1 MNPIKE
7 EETEQRIPLTVDSL
21 KVHNDDNSQI
31 PFADDNSQESNSQ
44 SPSRKVSLSSRRN
57 VDLTIEIHQNQNSN
71 TKFNGGDADDAP
83 NTASDESIVIETPPL
98 PLPRSL
104 RRNSISMPQ
113 GLNAI
118 EDLEALRL
126 KHQMQEQEPVTEEE
140 KSRTESVSLF
150 FLPFYEKIIIVL
162 LMGMEEFHFRKILL
176 LFLATGF
183 RFLR

>member
-1 MNPIKE
+1 MIPIKE
-7 EETEQRIPLTVDSL
+7 EESEQRIPLTVDSL
-21 KVHNDDNSQI
+21 KIHNDDNSQI

-57 VDLTIEIHQNQNSN
+57 VDLTIEIHQDQNTNS
-71 TKFNGGDADDAP
+71 KLNGGDIDDAP
-83 NTASDESIVIETPPL
+83 NTASDESIAIETPPL
-98 PLPRSL
+98 PLPRNL

-140 KSRTESVSLF
+140 KSRTESVSFFCKLF
-150 FLPFYEKIIIVL
+150 IKKK
-162 LMGMEEFHFRKILL
+162 KILL
-176 LFLATGF
+176 SC
-183 RFLR
+183 